1 MTSRERLLTAWRGGC
16 PDRVPILGR
25 MNKFLRSYYA
35 GVPSD
40 QWAARSAEEFGLDMW
55 GLCRCVPLPIHSP
68 RTPAWGGDVHLDVRI
83 EDRGEMSYIHRT
95 ITTPAGILSDVKM
108 QAPADS
114 IYGATPGPE
123 VVEPLIKDLAR
134 DVEKVRYMMPD
145 AAGYEAAGRRFE
157 DYRRSLGDRGVATF
171 DVYSPL
177 DCRVEDAMKQ
187 ADFLTLVYDDESAFR
202 ELLAIGQEACI
213 DEIRTALSVGTEVIH
228 CWWFYAG
235 ISGGWSPRIYEQY
248 FLPMVKEQVDLAHRG
263 GALYI
268 YYDDGKLKQILPFV
282 LAAGADVVMTLTPA
296 PVGDIDPLEV
306 KETYGSSIA
315 LQGGFEVIHLV
326 HGGTPDVI
334 EKEVRETLPRL
345 KCDGGYVF
353 DTSNS
358 IPAGTPIENVRT
370 FFRTANELASY

>member
-25 MNKFLRSYYA
+25 MNKFLRFYYD
-35 GVPSD
+35 GIPSD
-40 QWAARSAEEFGLDMW
+40 QWAERSAEEFGLDIW
-55 GLCRCVPLPIHSP
+55 GLCRCVPLPIHSSS
-68 RTPAWGGDVHLDVRI
+68 TPAWRDDIHVDVR
-83 EDRGEMSYIHRT
+83 EEQRGEMTYFHRT
-95 ITTPAGILSDVKM
+95 ITTPAGVLTDVKM
-108 QAPADS
+108 QAPVDS

-123 VVEPLIKDLAR
+123 VVEPPIKDLAR
-134 DVEKVRYMMPD
+134 DVDKVRYMMPD
-145 AAGYEAAGRRFE
+145 AAGYEAARRRFE
-157 DYRRSLGDRGVATF
+157 AYDRSLGDKGASAF

-187 ADFLTLVYDDESAFR
+187 ADFLALVYDDESAFR
-202 ELLAIGQEACI
+202 ELLAIGQEACR
-213 DEIRTALSVGTEVIH
+213 DEIRTALSAGAEVIH

-235 ISGGWSPRIYEQY
+235 ISGGWSPRIFEEY
-248 FLPMVKEQVDLAHRG
+248 FLPMVKEQVDLAHEG

-282 LAAGADVVMTLTPA
+282 LEAGADVVMTLTPA
-296 PVGDIDPLEV
+296 PVGDLDPLEV
-306 KETYGSSIA
+306 KETYGSQIA

-326 HGGTPDVI
+326 HLGTPEGI

-345 KCDGGYVF
+345 MRGGGYVF

-358 IPAGTPIENVRT
+358 IPIGTPVENVRA